1 MIGLGFVIDVATG
14 RDLSLS
20 IVYVAGVG
28 LMTWTGSLRVGVLGA
43 IAGAAAVPIDGLP
56 NSVAFAVGGEPAPV
70 TAGLVT
76 WHSPNRSSRAILPS
90 ASEQSHRPTVVT
102 AVCALMVFATG

>member
-1 MIGLGFVIDVATG
+1 MPRAGFSLPRHEIFAICVGLVVIGLGFVIDVATG

-43 IAGAAAVPIDGLP
+43 VAGGRP
-56 NSVAFAVGGEPAPV
+56 F
-70 TAGLVT
+70 
-76 WHSPNRSSRAILPS
+76 SPTGFRTPSRPG
-90 ASEQSHRPTVVT
+90 RR
-102 AVCALMVFATG
+102 